1 MTACTD
7 YNLLTYIVRKKKQE
21 KNTNGLTDWVQK
33 KSCKTIFRGTLD
45 VILRMTQVS
54 KYRLNFN
61 KLTRVW

>member
-21 KNTNGLTDWVQK
+21 KNTNRLIDWTLNE
-33 KSCKTIFRGTLD
+33 SYKTIFRGTLD
-45 VILRMTQVS
+45 VILRMKKVS

-61 KLTRVW
+61 RLTRVW